1 MAPAARR
8 PNLIITRK
16 VNELSLKVVIIGS
29 VATGPKAGCRIKR
42 LMPQAQVI
50 MLDRDDMISYGGCGI
65 PFYVSG
71 DVSELAGLM
80 STSFHMVRDPEFF
93 RGAKGIEVRTSHEA
107 LAIDRAAK
115 SVRVLDIKAGSEY
128 DLNYDFLVIATGSR
142 PSIPP
147 IPGADLDGVLPVAN
161 LHHAE
166 TIKNLVAQ
174 GQVGIAAVIGAGA
187 TGLEMAEAMAD
198 LWGVEVHIF
207 EMAEQILPGALDP
220 EMAHMLASH
229 LQDQEDIYLHLG
241 HEVQKILPGE
251 DGRVRAVESDG
262 VEHEVD
268 LVIMATGYRPNAELA
283 QQAGLEIA
291 DNGGIRVDQSMRTS
305 DPAIF
310 AGGDCVSMRH
320 LISGEELY
328 MPSGSLANRQG
339 RVIGSNICG
348 GNSSFP
354 GVLATFCIKLF
365 GLSAARTG
373 LDEVQCQSLGLE
385 VVSPL
390 VVQADRAHFHPDMKL
405 MYLKLTVE
413 RGSRKILGC
422 TALGESGDAVVG
434 RVNAVAG
441 MLPFEA
447 NLDQVSNLELA
458 YSPPLG
464 AAVDILNAA
473 ANTADNLLAG
483 KLRPMTPEEFSQR
496 LADKDG
502 KTCFLDMRAID
513 NAAPYLE
520 SLAPYWVHLPQETL
534 TQHLEEVPRDK
545 DVVLVCNSGVRSYEA
560 QVMLDAAGIKN
571 TFNLSG
577 GVAAVKKW
585 GNPILPQKDED

>member
-1 MAPAARR
+1 
-8 PNLIITRK
+8 
-16 VNELSLKVVIIGS
+16 LSLKVVIIGG

-50 MLDRDDMISYGGCGI
+50 MLDRDELISYGGCGI

-71 DVSELAGLM
+71 DVSELSGLM

-93 RGAKGIEVRTSHEA
+93 RGAKGLEVRTGHEA
-107 LAIDRAAK
+107 LAIDRQAK
-115 SVRVLDIKAGSEY
+115 TVRVRDIKDGLEY
-128 DLNYDFLVIATGSR
+128 DLDYDYLVIATGSR
-142 PSIPP
+142 PFMAP
-147 IPGADLDGVLPVAN
+147 IPGADLDGVMPVAN

-174 GQVGIAAVIGAGA
+174 GQVGTAAVIGAGA

-207 EMAEQILPGALDP
+207 EMAGQILPGALDP

-229 LQDQEDIYLHLG
+229 LQDQEGITLHLG
-241 HEVQKILPGE
+241 SQVQELMAGE
-251 DGRVRAVESDG
+251 DGRVNAVKADG
-262 VEHEVD
+262 VEHKVD
-268 LVIMATGYRPNAELA
+268 LVIMATGYRPNSELA
-283 QQAGLEIA
+283 KEAGLDIA
-291 DNGGIRVDQSMRTS
+291 DSGGIQVDGAMRTS
-305 DPAIF
+305 DSHIF

-320 LISGEELY
+320 MLSGKDVY
-328 MPSGSLANRQG
+328 IPSGSLANRQG
-339 RVIGSNICG
+339 RVIGTNICG
-348 GNSSFP
+348 GSATFP

-365 GLSAARTG
+365 DLSVARTG
-373 LDEVQCQSLGLE
+373 LDETQCQDLGINA
-385 VVSPL
+385 VSPL

-405 MYLKLTVE
+405 MYLKLTVD
-413 RGSRKILGC
+413 RQTRKVLGC

-441 MLPFEA
+441 MLPFDA
-447 NLDQVSNLELA
+447 TLDQVSNLELA

-473 ANTADNLLAG
+473 ASTADNLLAG
-483 KLRPMTPEEFSQR
+483 KLRPMAPEEFSQR

-502 KTCFLDMRAID
+502 QTCFLDMRAID

-520 SLAPYWVHLPQETL
+520 SLAPHWVHLPQETL
-534 TQHLEEVPRDK
+534 TQRLEEVPRDK

-585 GNPILPQKDED
+585 GDPILPEKEED

>member
-1 MAPAARR
+1 
-8 PNLIITRK
+8 
-16 VNELSLKVVIIGS
+16 LSLKVVIIGG

-42 LMPQAQVI
+42 LMPEAQVI
-50 MLDRDDMISYGGCGI
+50 MLDRDDLISYGGCGI

-71 DVSELAGLM
+71 DVSELSGLM

-93 RGAKGIEVRTSHEA
+93 RGAKGIEVRTGHET
-107 LAIDRAAK
+107 LAIDRSAK
-115 SVRVLDIKAGSEY
+115 TIRVEDIKAGSEY
-128 DLNYDFLVIATGSR
+128 DLHYDFLVIATGSR
-142 PSIPP
+142 PFVPP
-147 IPGADLDGVLPVAN
+147 IPGADLKGVMPVAN

-174 GQVGIAAVIGAGA
+174 GQVGTAAVIGAGA

-207 EMAEQILPGALDP
+207 EMADQVLPGALDQ

-229 LQDQEDIYLHLG
+229 LQEQEGITLHLG
-241 HEVQKILPGE
+241 SQVQEILAGE
-251 DGRVRAVESDG
+251 DGRVAGIKADG

-268 LVIMATGYRPNAELA
+268 LVIMATGVRPNSELA
-283 QQAGLEIA
+283 EQAGLELA
-291 DNGGIRVDQSMRTS
+291 PSGGIQVDQTMRTT

-320 LISGEELY
+320 ALTGEDIY
-328 MPSGSLANRQG
+328 IPSGSLANRQG

-348 GNSSFP
+348 ADDTFP

-373 LDEVQCQSLGLE
+373 LDEAQCQRLGIDA
-385 VVSPL
+385 VSPL

-413 RGSRKILGC
+413 RETRKVLGC

-434 RVNAVAG
+434 RVNTVAG
-441 MLPFEA
+441 MLPFKA
-447 NLDQVSNLELA
+447 KVDQVSNLELA

-473 ANTADNLLAG
+473 ASTADNLLAG
-483 KLRPMTPEEFSQR
+483 KLRPMTPQEFSQR
-496 LADKDG
+496 LADKNDQ
-502 KTCFLDMRAID
+502 TCFLDMRAID

-520 SLAPYWVHLPQETL
+520 SLAPHWVHLPQEAL
-534 TQHLEEVPRDK
+534 TQRLDEVPRNK

-585 GNPILPQKDED
+585 GEPILPQKEED